1 VFSDKEGNIVH
12 GFFLGYRII
21 GSVLCKFPYSLVL
34 MSTPADPTAPEPA
47 NLAALQSV
55 RLREIGAYL
64 RQVRLDQ
71 QQTIEAIAQATFIQA
86 YQLKA
91 IEAGDL
97 NALPQAIY
105 VQGFLKKYAI
115 ALNLNGKEIAA
126 GFPVGSP

>member
-1 VFSDKEGNIVH
+1 
-12 GFFLGYRII
+12 
-21 GSVLCKFPYSLVL
+21 
-34 MSTPADPTAPEPA
+34 MSPPADPTSPEPA
-47 NLAALQSV
+47 NLAALQAA

-97 NALPQAIY
+97 NALPRAIY
-105 VQGFLKKYAI
+105 VQGFLK
-115 ALNLNGKEIAA
+115 NMR
-126 GFPVGSP
+126 SPST

>member
-1 VFSDKEGNIVH
+1 MSNPSD
-12 GFFLGYRII
+12 
-21 GSVLCKFPYSLVL
+21 SAS
-34 MSTPADPTAPEPA
+34 PEPT
-47 NLAALQSV
+47 NLAALQAA

-71 QQTIEAIAQATFIQA
+71 NQVIDQIAQATFIQA

-115 ALNLNGKEIAA
+115 ALGLNGKEIAD
-126 GFPVGSP
+126 GFPVERP